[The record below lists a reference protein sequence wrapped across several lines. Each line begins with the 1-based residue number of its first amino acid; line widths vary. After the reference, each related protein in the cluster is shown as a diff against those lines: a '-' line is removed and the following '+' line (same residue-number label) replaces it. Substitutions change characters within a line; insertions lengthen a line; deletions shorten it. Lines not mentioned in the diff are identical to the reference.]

1 MLRSPASCSAFLLVV
16 LVASAAS
23 AQTEEALEEARAL
36 FGEGVQLTQEE
47 RWEEAA
53 ERFRRVMRVRATAQV
68 KYNLALALAHTTA
81 LAEAAALLREVLDDR
96 ELDRRTRRD
105 AQRLLEEVEPRL
117 AHLTVRVQGD
127 EAGLALT
134 LDGAPLG
141 IDRLGAP
148 IAVDPGRHRL
158 AVRRGERE
166 AGSREVTLAE
176 GESSEV
182 TLVATA
188 VHASEGQ
195 PDLFDD
201 APPASASSGNVLE
214 EWWLWTIIGAV
225 VVVAVGVGVGV
236 AVAADGPS
244 PVQGNLSPGVLEVT
258 LP

>member
-1 MLRSPASCSAFLLVV
+1 MPRSRASWSAGLLV
-16 LVASAAS
+16 LLLASAAS
-23 AQTEEALEEARAL
+23 AQTDEELEEARTL

-53 ERFRRVMRVRATAQV
+53 ERFRRVMRVRATGQV
-68 KYNLALALAHTTA
+68 KYNLALALSHTSA
-81 LAEAAALLREVLDDR
+81 LAEAATLLREVVDDA

-105 AQRLLEEVEPRL
+105 ARRLLDEIQPRL

-141 IDRLGAP
+141 LDRLGTP
-148 IAVDPGRHRL
+148 IPVDPGRHTL
-158 AVRRGERE
+158 AARRGARE
-166 AGSREVTLAE
+166 AGTREITLAE
-176 GESSEV
+176 GESGEV

-188 VHASEGQ
+188 VHASDEPPG
-195 PDLFDD
+195 LFDD
-201 APPASASSGNVLE
+201 EPSAHASSGNVLE
-214 EWWLWTIIGAV
+214 EWWLWTLVGAV
-225 VVVAVGVGVGV
+225 VVVGVGIGVGV
-236 AVAADGPS
+236 AVATSGPS